1 MRILEVL
8 PDLGRGGAEK
18 LVCDL
23 ILRLKENNEVALLI
37 LYEEKDNSYY
47 ELLVKNGIKI
57 YTVNKK
63 NGLDFRAFFK
73 VNKIIKKYKPNIIH
87 SHRYVNLYLSLYYL
101 LNKKQI
107 GFHTVHNLAEKEQ
120 FGIHRKFTK
129 WLFYNRKVKPIAIS
143 NMVED
148 SIVKIY
154 GIQKEKFYNIYN
166 GIDLRRFY
174 SDKSV
179 SKTENFI
186 AIGRLTKQKN
196 YPLMLE
202 SFKKAL
208 QKYSHLTLTI
218 LGDGELH
225 SEISNIIDELDL
237 GKAVKLVGIVDDVE
251 NYVFKSDCLLM
262 SSNYEGFGL
271 VIAECM
277 AAGLP
282 VVATK
287 AGAIVELVEDNSNG
301 LLSEVGD
308 VDAFSNNIIRMVEM
322 NRNNTFNMSEKS
334 KELSKKFD
342 IDKCAKLYEEIFNK
356 SLNEK

>member
-129 WLFYNRKVKPIAIS
+129 WLFYHRKVKPIAIS

-186 AIGRLTKQKN
+186 AIGRLTKQ
-196 YPLMLE
+196 
-202 SFKKAL
+202 
-208 QKYSHLTLTI
+208 
-218 LGDGELH
+218 
-225 SEISNIIDELDL
+225 
-237 GKAVKLVGIVDDVE
+237 AVKLVGIVDDVE